1 MSSTMS
7 GPAGAPAA
15 PGSGSS
21 LQTVPSQP
29 QPAELAPAEVQSA
42 QSQAAQPMQL
52 GQVGYVL
59 KRPRAV
65 NARTADEWLAL
76 AGSLAGA
83 LGLVWVSY
91 DRLLP
96 FSGPVG
102 FFICW
107 YAVFLLVYAAVSAM
121 AHPRQIVIDRLAAAV
136 VYGGAVI
143 VFAAVLATIIYTFIR
158 GWAADH
164 HVNFWTQTMGSTDPT
179 APLTQG
185 GMLHAMVGT
194 LWEIAIAIVV
204 SLPLGVGTAVFIT
217 EVGGRFSHAVRT
229 VVEAMTAM
237 PDILAGLFI
246 YTVLIVRLG
255 VQQSGF
261 AAGVA
266 LSVMMLPI
274 IARSAEVTLRVVP
287 GGLREASLALGA
299 SRWRTVWRV
308 VLPTAR
314 SGLATALIL
323 GIARGIGETAPVLI
337 ASGESNYMNLNPLH
351 EPMNSLPLF
360 IYQGI
365 QSGLNEMIARAW
377 GAASVLLAV
386 ILILF
391 VTARLLA
398 RTGPGRP

>member
-7 GPAGAPAA
+7 GPAQVESAQP
-15 PGSGSS
+15 
-21 LQTVPSQP
+21 PSAQPQSVQP
-29 QPAELAPAEVQSA
+29 QPWQPG
-42 QSQAAQPMQL
+42 QA
-52 GQVGYVL
+52 GYGP
-59 KRPRAV
+59 KQPRAV
-65 NARTADEWLAL
+65 NARTADDWLAL
-76 AGSLAGA
+76 AGSLGGA
-83 LGLVWVSY
+83 LGLVWVIY

-136 VYGGAVI
+136 VYGGALI
-143 VFAAVLATIIYTFIR
+143 VFAAVLTTIVYTFIR

-164 HVNFWTQTMGSTDPT
+164 HLNFWTQTMGSTEPT

-185 GMLHAMVGT
+185 GILHAMVGT

-217 EVGGRFSHAVRT
+217 EVSGRFARVVRT

-246 YTVLIVRLG
+246 YTVLIVKLG

-261 AAGVA
+261 AAGMA
-266 LSVMMLPI
+266 LSIMMLPI
-274 IARSAEVTLRVVP
+274 IARSAEVQLRVVP

-337 ASGESNYMNLNPLH
+337 ASGESNFLNLNPLH

-360 IYQGI
+360 VYQGI
-365 QSGLNEMIARAW
+365 ESGLNEMILRAW

-398 RTGPGRP
+398 RSRPGRS